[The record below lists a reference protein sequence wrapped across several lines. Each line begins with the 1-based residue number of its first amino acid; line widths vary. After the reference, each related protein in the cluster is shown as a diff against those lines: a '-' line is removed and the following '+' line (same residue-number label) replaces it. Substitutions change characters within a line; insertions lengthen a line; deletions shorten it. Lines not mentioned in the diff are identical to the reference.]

1 MQACELNVIKYILF
15 VFNLIFAISG
25 IGLIVAGACV
35 LSEVGEFSHFIEGR
49 LLAPPV
55 VLIIVGCIV
64 FLVASLGCYG
74 AIRESYTML
83 MAYAVCLLIILIA
96 ELSIGIAAAVYKGDF
111 DSAMK
116 NIMKDSLHSYNE
128 SRTDRLA
135 WDNIQ
140 SKLKCC
146 GVTGPKD
153 WPSKTRPLSCC
164 HPIREGAAP
173 PQEFH
178 CQDAIEGDQILY
190 NDGCF
195 DELKMKAE
203 SSANVLMGV
212 GIGIAFVEVV
222 GILLACW
229 LASAI
234 KNKE

>member
-1 MQACELNVIKYILF
+1 MKTCELSVIKYILF
-15 VFNLIFAISG
+15 VFNLIFAVSG
-25 IGLIVAGACV
+25 VGLIVAGACV
-35 LSEVGEFSHFIEGR
+35 LSDVGEFSHFIEGR
-49 LLAPPV
+49 LLTPPV

-111 DSAMK
+111 DVTMK
-116 NIMKDSLHSYNE
+116 NIMKESLHSYNE
-128 SRTDRLA
+128 SRADKLA

-146 GVTGPKD
+146 GVTGPID
-153 WPSKTRPLSCC
+153 WPPKTRPLSCC
-164 HPIREGAAP
+164 HNIREGTPP
-173 PQEFH
+173 PQDFH
-178 CQDAIEGDQILY
+178 CQDAVPGDEILY
-190 NDGCF
+190 KNGCLDG
-195 DELKMKAE
+195 LKMKAE

-212 GIGIAFVEVV
+212 GIGIAFVEVI

-234 KNKE
+234 KNRE